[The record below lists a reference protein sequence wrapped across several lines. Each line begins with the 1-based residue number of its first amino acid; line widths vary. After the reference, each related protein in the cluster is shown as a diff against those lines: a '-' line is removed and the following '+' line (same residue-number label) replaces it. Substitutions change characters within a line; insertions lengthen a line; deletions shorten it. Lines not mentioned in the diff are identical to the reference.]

1 VRPCCVDLE
10 AVVRRALVC
19 VAVAALAVACAAP
32 PISQQPSPMRVAM
45 ADDWASA
52 PVVGEVID
60 DFQRDHPEVRVE
72 VQASPFS
79 QIPDVVAS
87 SLEVD
92 QPYDLA
98 HWHAFAAAA
107 QGLAQPLDGL
117 WEEHGIEP
125 DDYLP
130 GALEDVTWEGRRY
143 GVPLDTNALVLLVEG
158 PKLRQ
163 AGLAV
168 DDLASTDGFLDA
180 ARKLVADTDAEHAI
194 SVSASS
200 WIAYGWIRAFGG
212 RLLVGDGDD
221 LEFTFDDPATVAA
234 LELLVTLVEEE
245 LAPSPFAPDLAMEAV
260 QSFAQGTMAMHATGS
275 WDLPVT
281 ARADGLRVED
291 VEVLPL
297 PRAHDDVG
305 TVLGGSSLF
314 IPPEGA
320 HAELAFELALRL
332 TDDDVA
338 LRLAEEEGRL
348 PARHRVFE
356 APLFESSPD
365 LAAFVEQLPEADVMP
380 LIAYPEVA
388 TAFREALE
396 ATLAGRQPVV
406 GAMRDVQ
413 DFADAW
419 LERRRG

>member
-1 VRPCCVDLE
+1 
-10 AVVRRALVC
+10 VRRALVC
-19 VAVAALAVACAAP
+19 VAVVSLAMACSAP
-32 PISQQPSPMRVAM
+32 PMPQQPEPLRVAM

-60 DFQRDHPEVRVE
+60 EFQRDHPEVRVE

-87 SLEVD
+87 SLEVE

-98 HWHAFAAAA
+98 HWHAFAAASA
-107 QGLAQPLDGL
+107 GLAQPLDEL
-117 WEEHGIEP
+117 WEAHGL
-125 DDYLP
+125 DADAYLD

-143 GVPLDTNALVLLVEG
+143 GVPLDTNALVLLVDE
-158 PKLRQ
+158 PTLLE

-168 DDLASTDGFLDA
+168 DDLASTDGFLAA
-180 ARKLVADTDAEHAI
+180 ARELVAETDVDHAI

-212 RLLVGDGDD
+212 RLLEDDGG
-221 LEFTFDDPATVAA
+221 LRFTFDEPETVAA
-234 LELLVTLVEEE
+234 VELLVDLVEEG

-275 WDLPVT
+275 WDLPLT
-281 ARADGLRVED
+281 ARADGLQVDD

-297 PRAHDDVG
+297 PRGEGDTG

-314 IPPEGA
+314 IPPDAA
-320 HAELAFELALRL
+320 HPDLAFELSLRL
-332 TDDDVA
+332 TEDDVA

-348 PARHRVFE
+348 PARHHVFDDQ
-356 APLFESSPD
+356 LFSSSPD
-365 LAAFVEQLPEADVMP
+365 IAAFVEQLPEADVMP
-380 LIAYPEVA
+380 LIAYPPVA

-396 ATLAGRQPVV
+396 ASLAGRQPAAE
-406 GAMRDVQ
+406 AMQQVQ
-413 DFADAW
+413 EFAEEW
-419 LERRRG
+419 LERLQG